1 VVKKYGNHSSENEDL
16 ISIGTIGLIKA
27 ITSYKPEKGTRLAT
41 YAARCIENEILMN
54 IRSCKKYAGNVYLQD
69 VIGMDREGNEIR
81 IEDKIADPRETID
94 EQVGLKIQ
102 IKRLY
107 DVIQDA
113 LRGRERIV
121 IELRYGLVDNEEM
134 TQREI
139 ASKLGISR
147 SYVSRIEKKA
157 LRKIGREML
166 ESGMG

>member
-1 VVKKYGNHSSENEDL
+1 MAYG
-16 ISIGTIGLIKA
+16 
-27 ITSYKPEKGTRLAT
+27 
-41 YAARCIENEILMN
+41 
-54 IRSCKKYAGNVYLQD
+54 D
-69 VIGMDREGNEIR
+69 VIGMDREGNEVR

-102 IKRLY
+102 IKKLY
-107 DVIQDA
+107 DVIRQV

-121 IELRYGLVDNEEM
+121 IELRYGLVQCEEM

-157 LRKIGREML
+157 LRKIGKEMA
-166 ESGMG
+166 ESEIV